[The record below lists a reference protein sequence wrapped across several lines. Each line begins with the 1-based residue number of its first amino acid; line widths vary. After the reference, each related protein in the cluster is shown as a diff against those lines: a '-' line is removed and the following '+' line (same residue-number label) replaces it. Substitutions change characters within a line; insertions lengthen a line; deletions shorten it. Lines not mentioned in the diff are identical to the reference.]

1 MIALLLLLLCC
12 CCCCAAA
19 AAATAAVLAEGSVV
33 QVTVTCNNITED
45 FSVTLT
51 ATAGPDNCT
60 ASANATADV
69 TVNTRPTVEVTAL
82 ANATTVCLTP
92 GNTTSQELLFTVS
105 SSSGDASVIPTVT
118 AGAAICTANTSTVSE

>member
-1 MIALLLLLLCC
+1 MK
-12 CCCCAAA
+12 
-19 AAATAAVLAEGSVV
+19 
-33 QVTVTCNNITED
+33 VTCTNPTAPG
-45 FSVTLT
+45 FSINLT
-51 ATAGPDNCT
+51 AM
-60 ASANATADV
+60 ATQDTGGCVDMDTVVTDV